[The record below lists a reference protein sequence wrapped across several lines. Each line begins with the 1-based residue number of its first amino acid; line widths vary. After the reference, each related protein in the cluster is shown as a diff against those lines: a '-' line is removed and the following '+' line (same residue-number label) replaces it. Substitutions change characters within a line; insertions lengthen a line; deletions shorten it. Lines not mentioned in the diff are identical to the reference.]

1 MADRY
6 WVGGTGNWSDTN
18 KWSATSGGTG
28 GASVPTSADNVIF
41 DSASNATAYTVTI
54 DPATANCLNMT
65 VSGPAAGIVTIAG
78 SNTLNIYGNLSLPG
92 GAAAITWSATSS
104 IYFYGNIV
112 TVNTNGVTLSTN
124 FLYIYA
130 TTSFTLQSAFTISG
144 GILCF
149 LSTGATFSTSA
160 SSFAITCGH
169 IQINGA
175 ATYNFNSSTV
185 TMNGPNGFGWNVTS
199 TQPTI
204 NATNSTFVFSGTG
217 VTASNSTNA
226 QFNGA
231 GKTYGNINIS
241 YTGTADETEFK
252 IDGNNTFNGTFTVA
266 GPANPGNKNILFWQS
281 QTFNGAI
288 STTGTAGNRRV
299 VFVGGKR
306 RNLPATLT
314 INSTPTLVDVDFQDI
329 IVKGTA
335 APLSGTRI
343 GDRRG
348 CQGITFSTPKTV
360 YWNLA
365 AGGNWTSTAWAT
377 TVGGAVST
385 DNHPLAQDQA
395 VFVNTGLNAG
405 TTITFDA
412 GGRYIGSIDLS
423 QRTLSCTI
431 SLFNGPIYVH
441 GNISLGTSSASWPAN
456 AEVHMVGRRPQTY
469 TTGNVSTSYWGV
481 IHELNSPNGSVEML
495 SAIRTWGWRMRNG
508 TFDTKGFAL
517 TVGWFY
523 NFYNTPAKVKLNNST
538 VTVLSTSGN
547 IWLFADPFSQS
558 GDTVYDGFDFDAGTS
573 TINFPTLTAAATMLL
588 GRKTYYQII
597 TSADAFDLTVAGGA
611 NITNRLE
618 FKGPTTTGIKRVIL
632 NDITIDASNGGS
644 IVCSGTTATRVLSI
658 ENATTGKQSKII
670 APTLTVSAGTHFKD
684 IDFGSTYPKNFS
696 TTADIGDCGGNLNFT
711 GSAPR
716 TLFWNLTG
724 TQNWSATAWSLLP
737 GSTPVA
743 GTFPLPQDTAFID
756 NNGAATTINFDAAWN
771 LPTINLSERNNAVTF
786 GITATTSPE
795 ICGDLILSSAV
806 TWSASAVGITLQGR
820 GSRVIS
826 CGGATINTNVNIDA
840 PSSTY
845 TLTSALTMGAA
856 YTLTLLRG
864 TFNADTFNVTAG
876 KFASGTTTALD
887 TLYYRQLYM
896 GSGTWTLSGTGTI
909 WDTTNNVY
917 LWADKGTS
925 NIVVS
930 DNSTS
935 QKSWSSSGATHFNKI
950 TLAGTG
956 ICTYDFLNV
965 NYFSEIASTKT
976 VAFTITLS
984 AAASQSFGKWS
995 VSGSAGNLVTLTT
1008 RTAGSQ
1014 GILAIQQTTSGID
1027 YLSVSWINHRLLVD
1041 LSDQQAFGDFY
1052 AGVNS
1057 TNGGN
1062 NTNVFFTA
1070 TPTSRTLYW
1079 IGGTG
1084 TWDTSTTTNWSL
1096 SSGGSGGQAP
1106 PTYLDDVI
1114 FNSASNGTSYTVTM
1128 SGIVK
1133 CRNLTMN
1140 GPASGTLTWASTG
1153 ATSDLRITG
1162 NMTIGSTG
1170 ISRTHTSRVRF
1181 CGIGSRTVDTGSIS
1195 YGGAQVSFE
1204 AYNLASASDA
1214 AWTLTSAL
1222 NNAAGVGVFGG
1233 TLNTNGFAVTV
1244 SSLDS
1249 RRFSVATG
1257 DSPREINLGSSTVTL
1272 NRASGVGDVI
1282 SFMYPTSS
1290 TSLTGFG
1297 LLGRDDL
1304 AYYPMKYLTL
1314 NAGTSTI
1321 NITGGGSPLL
1331 LGNYTYYNFAFA
1343 KNDGVSSTYDI
1354 YGSPTFNNLTLDSAN
1369 ASNIRRYYFLQNST
1383 ITVNGTFTAFSRSD
1397 DATLRIFITTGT
1409 IPRRNNVRINAA
1421 AVSLRDADFRD
1432 VIAGGAA
1439 TWSGTRISDCSGN
1452 QNITF
1457 PAPKTVY
1464 WNGGT
1469 ANWVFG
1475 WAASPGGAVGNNN
1488 LPLGQDTA
1496 IINNTSSAGTIS
1508 VTAAYICGTVDMSGR
1523 TNAATLDHTASANY
1537 VVGDW
1542 IQGTGFT
1549 YNFALASP
1557 IWFSGD
1563 KKQTIITNGAAM
1575 NSANVV
1581 IAQSSA
1587 NGFSNGV
1594 ILQGALTCG
1603 GINHYYGIFDANS
1616 YNITAQSYFGD
1627 WLRSSQ
1633 STVFDAQYHK
1643 VIAGNSTWTLS
1654 FGGGSNTYLTF
1665 TSNSYANGSSTAR
1678 SFYNDFSN
1686 CHIIISN
1693 TTNNSTVSL
1702 FTFGAKVGKVT
1713 WSGGSGTGQTLDF
1726 RYINK
1731 FGEFVYNKSVSGTLL
1746 LNLNRVEVD
1755 KITLNGS
1762 SGQLVNIVAGG
1773 TADTFAYG
1781 SITKNGI
1788 AVSNASYIAVSNG
1801 AMLHGDTSKIWYG
1814 GTSSVANGG
1823 GSGLI
1828 ASNYTPVK
1836 QGTMATFFQ

>member
-28 GASVPTSADNVIF
+28 GASVPTQSDSVFFN
-41 DSASNATAYTVTI
+41 SASNATAYTVTV
-54 DPATANCLNMT
+54 DVTSNCLDLNMA
-65 VSGPAAGIVTIAG
+65 GPASGQVTFAGTSTLNVFGSMALTGGTAGINWTYTGLMILYGGGVARTI
-78 SNTLNIYGNLSLPG
+78 
-92 GAAAITWSATSS
+92 
-104 IYFYGNIV
+104 
-112 TVNTNGVTLSTN
+112 NTNGVTLTN
-124 FLYIYA
+124 GISFNSSGQYTL
-130 TTSFTLQSAFTISG
+130 TSSLTITGGTGINLNFTAG
-144 GILCF
+144 GSF
-149 LSTGATFSTSA
+149 NTGA
-160 SSFAITCGH
+160 SSFAVTAPYFF
-169 IQINGA
+169 IN
-175 ATYNFNSSTV
+175 TTVSNVNLNSSTI
-185 TMNGPNGFGWNVTS
+185 TCTGGFGWSCITGATLSASSS
-199 TQPTI
+199 TIII
-204 NATNSTFVFSGTG
+204 NG
-217 VTASNSTNA
+217 VSSYSQD
-226 QFNGA
+226 QFQGGNQ
-231 GKTYGNINIS
+231 TYGS
-241 YTGTADETEFK
+241 VTLSFTAGNFNFVLS
-252 IDGNNTFNGTFTVA
+252 GNNTFAGTFSVT
-266 GPANPGNKNILFWQS
+266 GPSAVGAKNILFKNR
-281 QTFNGAI
+281 QTFNGPFTV
-288 STTGTAGNRRV
+288 SSTAGNRRV
-299 VFVGGKR
+299 VIAGNS
-306 RNLPATLT
+306 RNQSASLT
-314 INSTPTLVDVDFQDI
+314 FNSTTTLVDVDFQDV
-329 IVKGTA
+329 IVDGTS

-348 CQGITFSTPKTV
+348 CQGITFSTPKSV

-365 AGGNWTSTAWAT
+365 AGGNWSSTAWAT
-377 TVGGAVST
+377 SAGGAVST
-385 DNHPLAQDQA
+385 DNYPLPQDQA
-395 VFVNTGLNAG
+395 IFVNTGLNAG
-405 TTITFDA
+405 ATVTFDA

-431 SLFNGPIYVH
+431 ALFDGPIYVH

-456 AEVHMVGRRPQTY
+456 AEIHMVGRRPQTY

-481 IHELNSPNGSVEML
+481 VHELNSPNGSVEML

-523 NFYNTPAKVKLNNST
+523 NFYNTPAKVRLNNST

-547 IWLFADPFSQS
+547 IWLFANPFAQS
-558 GDTVYDGFDFDAGTS
+558 GDSVYDGFDFDAGTS
-573 TINFPTLTAAATMLL
+573 TINFPTLTAAANMLL
-588 GRKTYYQII
+588 GNKTYHQII
-597 TSADAFDLTVAGGA
+597 TSADAFDLTVTGGA

-632 NDITIDASNGGS
+632 NDITIDASSGGS

-684 IDFGSTYPKNFS
+684 IDFGSTYPQNFS

-771 LPTINLSERNNAVTF
+771 LPTINLSERNNAVTL

-845 TLTSALTMGAA
+845 TLTSAFTMGAA

-864 TFNADTFNVTAG
+864 TFNADIFNVTTG
-876 KFASGTTTALD
+876 KFASGTTSALD
-887 TLYYRQLYM
+887 ILYYRQLYM
-896 GSGTWTLSGTGTI
+896 GSGTWTISGTGTI
-909 WDTTNNVY
+909 WDTTNNTY
-917 LWADKGTS
+917 MNADKGTA
-925 NIVVS
+925 NIVIS
-930 DNSTS
+930 DNSTATKNFSS
-935 QKSWSSSGATHFNKI
+935 QGCTTFNKI
-950 TLAGTG
+950 TLAGSG
-956 ICTYDFLNV
+956 ICTYDFFNS
-965 NYFSEIASTKT
+965 NNFAEIDSTKT
-976 VAFTITLS
+976 VAFTITFS
-984 AAASQSFGKWS
+984 TTAAQLFGKWS
-995 VSGSAGNLVTLTT
+995 VSGSAGNLVTVTT
-1008 RTAGSQ
+1008 RTASTVALLG
-1014 GILAIQQTTSGID
+1014 IQQTTSGID
-1027 YLSVSWINHRLLVD
+1027 YLNVSWINNRTLINTVD
-1041 LSDQQAFGDFY
+1041 FQAFGDFY
-1052 AGVNS
+1052 VGANS

-1070 TPTSRTLYW
+1070 TPASRTLYW
-1079 IGGTG
+1079 VGGTG

-1096 SSGGSGGQAP
+1096 SSGGAGGQAP
-1106 PTYLDDVI
+1106 PTFLDDVI

-1140 GPASGTLTWASTG
+1140 GPASGTLSWASTG
-1153 ATSDLRITG
+1153 SGTAELRITG
-1162 NMTIGSTG
+1162 NMTIGSG
-1170 ISRTHTSRVRF
+1170 VSRTHTSRVRF

-1195 YGGAQVSFE
+1195 FATSATSFE
-1204 AYNLASASDA
+1204 AFNLVSASDA
-1214 AWTLTSAL
+1214 TWTLSSSLTNSTAL
-1222 NNAAGVGVFGG
+1222 LITGG
-1233 TLNTNGFAVTV
+1233 TLDTNGFALTV
-1244 SSLDS
+1244 SAII
-1249 RRFSVATG
+1249 ATRYGGGFG
-1257 DSPREINLGSSTVTL
+1257 DSPKHLTLGSSTVTL
-1272 NRASGVGDVI
+1272 NRTSGSGEVIDFMTTSGV
-1282 SFMYPTSS
+1282 
-1290 TSLTGFG
+1290 TGSAGYG
-1297 LLGRDDL
+1297 LLGRNDL
-1304 AYYPMKYLTL
+1304 TFYPIKYFTL

-1321 NITGGGSPLL
+1321 NITGGGSPLK
-1331 LGNYTYYNFAFA
+1331 LGDYTYYNFAFA
-1343 KNDGVSSTYDI
+1343 KNDGVSSTQDI
-1354 YGSPTFNNLTLDSAN
+1354 YGSPTFNNLTLDSTSAAN
-1369 ASNIRRYYFLQNST
+1369 LRRYYFLDNST

-1397 DATLRIFITTGT
+1397 NATLRIFITTGT

-1439 TWSGTRISDCSGN
+1439 TWSGTRIGDCSGN

-1469 ANWVFG
+1469 LNWVFG
-1475 WAASPGGAVGNNN
+1475 WAATPGGTIGNNN

-1496 IINNTSSAGTIS
+1496 IIDNTSSAGTIS
-1508 VTAAYICGTVDMSGR
+1508 ITAAYICGTVDMSGR
-1523 TNAATLDHTASANY
+1523 TTAATLDHTTSPNY

-1549 YNFALASP
+1549 YNFSLANP
-1557 IWFSGD
+1557 LWFGGD
-1563 KKQTIITNGAAM
+1563 KKQTIIPNGVAM

-1603 GINHYYGIFDANS
+1603 TINHYYGVFDANS
-1616 YNITAQSYFGD
+1616 YNITAQTYFGD
-1627 WLRSSQ
+1627 WLRSTQ

-1643 VIAGNSTWTLS
+1643 VIAGNGTWTLN
-1654 FGGGSNTYLTF
+1654 FGNNTLAF
-1665 TSNSYANGSSTAR
+1665 SSNSYSNGVSTAR

-1686 CHIIISN
+1686 CHIIVSN
-1693 TTNNSTVSL
+1693 TTNSTTVFL
-1702 FTFGAKVGKVT
+1702 NTFGSKVGKLT
-1713 WSGGSGTGQTLDF
+1713 WSGGSATGQTLDF

-1762 SGQLVNIVAGG
+1762 SGQLINIVGS
-1773 TADTFAYG
+1773 TDNFAYG
-1781 SITKNGI
+1781 SITKNGT
-1788 AVSNASYIAVSNG
+1788 AVSNASYITVSNN

-1814 GTSSVANGG
+1814 GTNSVANGG
-1823 GSGLI
+1823 GSGLV